1 MLLSANCATKPI
13 QDEFQCC
20 LIFVNLISISLEPAL
35 FSRIIA
41 AAKSLSGPNNRVEC
55 AAIIL
60 MACRKAFNVED
71 PTVDI
76 QKKLSKYKEVLQ
88 GSEYARPLFAYLYDL
103 LKSGITKKDEILLSL
118 GCVEKTDLKLSL
130 CDLK

>member
-1 MLLSANCATKPI
+1 
-13 QDEFQCC
+13 
-20 LIFVNLISISLEPAL
+20 
-35 FSRIIA
+35 
-41 AAKSLSGPNNRVEC
+41 
-55 AAIIL
+55 

-118 GCVEKTDLKLSL
+118 FDETLSIKAAKKNLRELISYMNCLVSFSKTDWVDAYLIQTTAE
-130 CDLK
+130 DR

>member
-1 MLLSANCATKPI
+1 
-13 QDEFQCC
+13 
-20 LIFVNLISISLEPAL
+20 
-35 FSRIIA
+35 
-41 AAKSLSGPNNRVEC
+41 
-55 AAIIL
+55 